1 MTTGNFQFGGLTIPR
16 DCKRLFITA
25 ELVTTNGDPRLQP
38 TGFPDVGPVFYPDP
52 SEKDGQI
59 CLIESEASMANRLE
73 EVCLADKYTGK
84 LRDELNRLPYLVVNQ
99 GQRFMTA
106 STIDGHR
113 FASEYVMKAKGQI
126 PPRQDEASQGN
137 PANEMLVD
145 YVKRKLEMGGTSD
158 DVPAANVPRIFR
170 LAMELDPLSLIHGFQ
185 ISLKSLLTFVGL
197 RSPRA
202 LTASIVGLNAQSVG
216 VPGVRI
222 DPIGTGDAGQ
232 AIFRKERIV
241 AKTIEARFMI
251 DVGLLWGLSL
261 AELPTGAVPNEGGE
275 QRQQRETANQE
286 RETLRVARADLLVA
300 LSLWKVA
307 QFLNECDASSRLRSE
322 CDLCLKNGSNPKVR
336 SRPQISVTQTDFP
349 FAQIAIEPLAA
360 LITAA
365 TFPADRAPMT
375 LQLT

>member
-1 MTTGNFQFGGLTIPR
+1 MSNSNFQFGGLTIPR
-16 DCKRLFITA
+16 DCKRLFVTT

-52 SEKDGQI
+52 SGNNGQI

-84 LRDELNRLPYLVVNQ
+84 LRDELNDLPYIVVNQ
-99 GQRFMTA
+99 AQRFMTA

-126 PPRQDEASQGN
+126 PPRLDESQGN

-145 YVKRKLEMGGTSD
+145 YVKRKLEMEGTSD

-202 LTASIVGLNAQSVG
+202 LTASIVGLNAQPVG

-241 AKTIEARFMI
+241 AKSIEARFMI

-261 AELPTGAVPNEGGE
+261 AELTSAPVANETDE
-275 QRQQRETANQE
+275 QRQQRETENSN

-307 QFLNECDASSRLRSE
+307 RFLKDCDASNRLRTE
-322 CDLCLKNGSNPKVR
+322 CDLCLKENSNPQVT
-336 SRPQISVTQTDFP
+336 SRPRISVAQTNFP
-349 FAQIAIEPLAA
+349 FAQIADESLAA
-360 LITAA
+360 FITAA
-365 TFPADRAPMT
+365 TFPANRAPMT
-375 LQLT
+375 LQLA